1 MMDLMLTLRREKLL
15 NAIVDVYIKTAEPVS
30 SKQLVNSHFS
40 EVSSATIRN
49 EMCDLEEAG
58 YLSHIYTSSGRVP
71 TDRAYRFYVDRIIED
86 ENMHPALAVR
96 KKIRGVLYDVEND
109 AREINKAAANMLAD
123 LSENIVIA
131 NVIERDEFYKTGL
144 ASLFEFPEFK
154 EFDRMFNLASFFDN
168 FESVFDKVGSDFFE
182 DMDVD
187 LRVVIGKE
195 NTIKNIKD
203 ETVILAKY
211 SLPDNFRGSITMIG
225 PTRMDYEK
233 NIGLVR
239 CMVDEINE
247 KIKGI

>member
-1 MMDLMLTLRREKLL
+1 MLTPRREKLL

-30 SKQLVNSHFS
+30 SKQLVDSHFS
-40 EVSSATIRN
+40 NVSSATIRS
-49 EMCDLEEAG
+49 EMCDLEETG

-86 ENMHPALAVR
+86 ENVHPALAVR
-96 KKIRGVLYDVEND
+96 KKIRNVLCAVEND

-123 LSENIVIA
+123 LSENMVIA
-131 NVIERDEFYKTGL
+131 NVMEEDEFYKTGL

-168 FESVFDKVGSDFFE
+168 FESVFDKIGNNFF
-182 DMDVD
+182 DDIDVD
-187 LRVVIGKE
+187 LRVVIGRE

-211 SLPDNFRGSITMIG
+211 SLPDNFSGSITMIG

-239 CMVDEINE
+239 CMVDEINY
-247 KIKGI
+247 KTKGI